1 MRPTFLL
8 LTAEMTPTAMT
19 QDELKKAVAKAA
31 VDYIQPKLE
40 RNSIVG
46 VGTGSTANFFI
57 DYLADIKGHFDGT
70 VASSEASAER
80 LKAHGIPV
88 YDLNS
93 VDAMAVYV
101 DGADET
107 NPALELIKGGG
118 AALTREKIVAAVA
131 DEFVC
136 IADGSKWVDVL
147 GAFPLPVEVI
157 PMARSHVAREL
168 VKLGGDPVYREGCIT
183 DNGNIIIDVHNM
195 SISNPKQTE
204 AAINQIVGVVTNGLF
219 AQRAADVL
227 LIGRESGVETI
238 KA

>member
-1 MRPTFLL
+1 
-8 LTAEMTPTAMT
+8 MT

-40 RNSIVG
+40 RDSIVG

-57 DYLADIKGHFDGT
+57 DYLADIKGQFDGA
-70 VASSEASAER
+70 VASSEASADR
-80 LKAHGIPV
+80 LRSHGIPV

-93 VDAMAVYV
+93 ADSLVVYV

-136 IADGSKWVDVL
+136 IADGSKWVETL

-168 VKLGGDPVYREGCIT
+168 VKLGGDPVYRQGCVT
-183 DNGNIIIDVHNM
+183 DNGNVILDVYNM
-195 SISNPKQTE
+195 NITDPVATE

-219 AQRAADVL
+219 AARPADVL
-227 LIGRESGVETI
+227 LLGRESGVETI
-238 KA
+238 TRG